1 VTFSPTSFI
10 APEFLALFGVFVLAA
25 IAPGADFASVVR
37 ESIAFGRRAGIICA
51 IGVGSAIMVHVA
63 YTVTGVGLII
73 AQSILVFNIVK
84 WCGAAYL
91 VYLGIRSITA
101 PAGPSPTES
110 DAPAAPASQL
120 RSAAKSYTVGFLTN
134 LLNPKATLF
143 FVSLFATIVSRET
156 PVVTQFAYGVAL
168 SMFLAVWFTMV
179 ALFFTTRSM
188 RAAFERMGHWINRVT
203 GLVFIALGVR
213 IALQRAS

>member
-1 VTFSPTSFI
+1 VTLSLSSFV

-37 ESIAFGRRAGIICA
+37 ESISFGRRAGIVCA

-73 AQSILVFNIVK
+73 AQSILLFNIVK

-101 PAGPSPTES
+101 RSGPPTAES
-110 DAPAAPASQL
+110 ETFTV
-120 RSAAKSYTVGFLTN
+120 SAAQIRSPIKSYTVGFLTN

-143 FVSLFATIVSRET
+143 FVSLFATIISHET
-156 PVVTQFAYGVAL
+156 PVITQFAYGVVLAA
-168 SMFLAVWFTMV
+168 FLALWFIVV
-179 ALFFTTRSM
+179 AIFFTTRSM
-188 RAAFERMGHWINRVT
+188 RAAFERMGHWINRAT

-213 IALQRAS
+213 IALQRAN

>member
-1 VTFSPTSFI
+1 MTFLS
-10 APEFLALFGVFVLAA
+10 PEFLALFGVFVLAA

-37 ESIAFGRRAGIICA
+37 ESISFGRRAGIVCA

-73 AQSILVFNIVK
+73 AQSVVIFTVVK

-91 VYLGIRSITA
+91 AYLGIRSLMAGRSA
-101 PAGPSPTES
+101 PSNDVETFG
-110 DAPAAPASQL
+110 APVLQD

-143 FVSLFATIVSRET
+143 FVSLFATIISRET
-156 PVVTQFAYGVAL
+156 PVATQFAYGAAL
-168 SMFLAVWFTMV
+168 SVFLALWFTVV
-179 ALFFTTRSM
+179 AVFFTTRSM
-188 RAAFERMGHWINRVT
+188 RSAFERMGHWINRVT

-213 IALQRAS
+213 IALQRAN

>member
-1 VTFSPTSFI
+1 MTFLS
-10 APEFLALFGVFVLAA
+10 PEFLALFGVFVLAA

-37 ESIAFGRRAGIICA
+37 ESISFGRRAGIICA

-73 AQSILVFNIVK
+73 AQSVVIFTIVK

-91 VYLGIRSITA
+91 AYLGIRSLMAGRSA
-101 PAGPSPTES
+101 PSN
-110 DAPAAPASQL
+110 DAETYAAPVVQERCAT
-120 RSAAKSYTVGFLTN
+120 KSYTVGFLTN

-143 FVSLFATIVSRET
+143 FVSLFATIISRET
-156 PVVTQFAYGVAL
+156 PVATQFAYGAAL
-168 SMFLAVWFTMV
+168 AIFLALWFSVV
-179 ALFFTTRSM
+179 AVFFTTRSM

-213 IALQRAS
+213 IALQRAN

>member
-1 VTFSPTSFI
+1 MTILS
-10 APEFLALFGVFVLAA
+10 PEFLALFGVFVLAA
-25 IAPGADFASVVR
+25 VAPGADFASVVR
-37 ESIAFGRRAGIICA
+37 ESITFGRRAGIVCA

-73 AQSILVFNIVK
+73 AQSALIFTIVK

-91 VYLGIRSITA
+91 TYLGIRSLM
-101 PAGPSPTES
+101 AGR
-110 DAPAAPASQL
+110 AAPSNEAETFKPAMQE
-120 RSAAKSYTVGFLTN
+120 RSVPKSYTVGFLTN

-156 PVVTQFAYGVAL
+156 PVATQFAYGAAL
-168 SMFLAVWFTMV
+168 SIFLAMWFTVV
-179 ALFFTTRSM
+179 AVFFTTRSM

-213 IALQRAS
+213 IALQRAN

>member
-1 VTFSPTSFI
+1 MTFL

-37 ESIAFGRRAGIICA
+37 ESISFGRRAGIICA

-73 AQSILVFNIVK
+73 AQSVLIFTIVK

-91 VYLGIRSITA
+91 AYLGIRSLIV
-101 PAGPSPTES
+101 G
-110 DAPAAPASQL
+110 
-120 RSAAKSYTVGFLTN
+120 RSAPSGDTEIYGSRVQQERSATKSYTVGFLTN

-143 FVSLFATIVSRET
+143 FVSLFATIISRET
-156 PVVTQFAYGVAL
+156 PVATQFAYGAAL
-168 SMFLAVWFTMV
+168 AVFLALWFSVV
-179 ALFFTTRSM
+179 AVFFTTRSM

-213 IALQRAS
+213 IALQRAN

>member
-1 VTFSPTSFI
+1 MTFL

-37 ESIAFGRRAGIICA
+37 ESISFGRRAGIICA
-51 IGVGSAIMVHVA
+51 IGVGSAIMIHVA

-73 AQSILVFNIVK
+73 AQSVLIFTIVK
-84 WCGAAYL
+84 WCGAGYL
-91 VYLGIRSITA
+91 AYLGIRSLMA
-101 PAGPSPTES
+101 GNGPSPSES
-110 DAPAAPASQL
+110 ETYAAPVAQD
-120 RSAAKSYTVGFLTN
+120 RSATKSYTVGFLTN

-143 FVSLFATIVSRET
+143 FVSLFATIISRET
-156 PVVTQFAYGVAL
+156 PAATQFAYGAAL
-168 SMFLAVWFTMV
+168 AVFLALWFSVV
-179 ALFFTTRSM
+179 AVFFTTRSM

-213 IALQRAS
+213 IALQRAN

>member
-1 VTFSPTSFI
+1 MTFL

-37 ESIAFGRRAGIICA
+37 ESISFGRRAGIVCA
-51 IGVGSAIMVHVA
+51 VGVGSAIMVHVA

-73 AQSILVFNIVK
+73 AQSVVIFTLVK
-84 WCGAAYL
+84 WCGAGYL
-91 VYLGIRSITA
+91 AYLGIRSLMA
-101 PAGPSPTES
+101 SNGPSSRDNEIFVV
-110 DAPAAPASQL
+110 PAQHE
-120 RSAAKSYTVGFLTN
+120 RSATKSYTVGFLTN

-143 FVSLFATIVSRET
+143 FVSLFATIISRET
-156 PVVTQFAYGVAL
+156 PVATQFAYGAAL
-168 SMFLAVWFTMV
+168 SIFLALWFTVV
-179 ALFFTTRSM
+179 AVFFTTRSM

-213 IALQRAS
+213 IALQRAN

>member
-1 VTFSPTSFI
+1 MTFL

-37 ESIAFGRRAGIICA
+37 ESISFGRRAGIFCA

-73 AQSILVFNIVK
+73 AQSVVIFTLVK

-91 VYLGIRSITA
+91 AYLGIRSLIAGRSA
-101 PAGPSPTES
+101 PSSNDNETFA
-110 DAPAAPASQL
+110 APAAAQA
-120 RSAAKSYTVGFLTN
+120 RSATKSYTVGFLTN

-143 FVSLFATIVSRET
+143 FVSLFATIISRET
-156 PVVTQFAYGVAL
+156 PVATQFAYGAAL
-168 SMFLAVWFTMV
+168 SIFLALWFTVV
-179 ALFFTTRSM
+179 AVFFTTRSM
-188 RAAFERMGHWINRVT
+188 RAAFDSLGHWINRVT

-213 IALQRAS
+213 IALQRVN

>member
-1 VTFSPTSFI
+1 MTFLS
-10 APEFLALFGVFVLAA
+10 PEFLALFGVFVLAA

-37 ESIAFGRRAGIICA
+37 ESISFGRRAGIICA
-51 IGVGSAIMVHVA
+51 IGVGSAIMIHVA

-73 AQSILVFNIVK
+73 AQSVVIFTLVK

-91 VYLGIRSITA
+91 AYLGIRSLMAGKSA
-101 PAGPSPTES
+101 PSEDGETY
-110 DAPAAPASQL
+110 AAPRLQERA
-120 RSAAKSYTVGFLTN
+120 AAKSYTVGFLTN

-143 FVSLFATIVSRET
+143 FVSLFATIISRET
-156 PVVTQFAYGVAL
+156 PVATQFAYGAAL
-168 SMFLAVWFTMV
+168 SVFLALWFTVV
-179 ALFFTTRSM
+179 AVFFTTRSM

-213 IALQRAS
+213 IALQRAG

>member
-1 VTFSPTSFI
+1 MTFLS
-10 APEFLALFGVFVLAA
+10 PEFLALFGVFVLAA

-37 ESIAFGRRAGIICA
+37 ESITFGRRAGIICA

-73 AQSILVFNIVK
+73 AHSVLIFTIVK

-91 VYLGIRSITA
+91 AYLGVRSLM
-101 PAGPSPTES
+101 AG
-110 DAPAAPASQL
+110 
-120 RSAAKSYTVGFLTN
+120 RSAPSNEAETFAHVAQDRSATKSYTVGFLTN

-143 FVSLFATIVSRET
+143 FVSLFATIISRET
-156 PVVTQFAYGVAL
+156 PVATQFGYGVAL
-168 SMFLAVWFTMV
+168 SIFLALWFTVV
-179 ALFFTTRSM
+179 AVFFTTRSM

-213 IALQRAS
+213 IALQRAN

>member
-1 VTFSPTSFI
+1 MTFLS
-10 APEFLALFGVFVLAA
+10 PEFLALFGVFVLAA

-37 ESIAFGRRAGIICA
+37 ESITFGRRSGIICA

-73 AQSILVFNIVK
+73 ARSVLIFTIVK

-91 VYLGIRSITA
+91 AYLGVRSLM
-101 PAGPSPTES
+101 AGRG
-110 DAPAAPASQL
+110 ASANDGEGYVAL
-120 RSAAKSYTVGFLTN
+120 ATHARGAAKSYTVGFLTN

-143 FVSLFATIVSRET
+143 FVSLFATIISRET
-156 PVVTQFAYGVAL
+156 PVATQFAYGAAL
-168 SMFLAVWFTMV
+168 AVFLALWFTVV
-179 ALFFTTRSM
+179 AVFFTTRSM
-188 RAAFERMGHWINRVT
+188 RAAFERMGHWINRIT

-213 IALQRAS
+213 IALQRAN

>member
-1 VTFSPTSFI
+1 MTFL

-37 ESIAFGRRAGIICA
+37 ESIAFGRSAGIICA

-91 VYLGIRSITA
+91 VYLGIRSIA
-101 PAGPSPTES
+101 ASRSPPSADGEIF
-110 DAPAAPASQL
+110 AAPVAQA
-120 RSAAKSYTVGFLTN
+120 RSAVKSYIVGFLTN
-134 LLNPKATLF
+134 LLNPKATL
-143 FVSLFATIVSRET
+143 
-156 PVVTQFAYGVAL
+156 
-168 SMFLAVWFTMV
+168 
-179 ALFFTTRSM
+179 
-188 RAAFERMGHWINRVT
+188 
-203 GLVFIALGVR
+203 
-213 IALQRAS
+213 

>member
-1 VTFSPTSFI
+1 MTLL

-37 ESIAFGRRAGIICA
+37 ESISFGRRAGIVCA
-51 IGVGSAIMVHVA
+51 IGVGSAIMIHVA

-73 AQSILVFNIVK
+73 AQSVVIFTIVK

-91 VYLGIRSITA
+91 AYLGIRSLMAGRSA
-101 PAGPSPTES
+101 PSSNENEAF
-110 DAPAAPASQL
+110 AAPTAQA
-120 RSAAKSYTVGFLTN
+120 RSATKSYTVGFLTN

-143 FVSLFATIVSRET
+143 FVSLFATIISRET
-156 PVVTQFAYGVAL
+156 PVATQFAYGAAL
-168 SMFLAVWFTMV
+168 SVFLALWFTVV
-179 ALFFTTRSM
+179 AVFFTTRSM
-188 RAAFERMGHWINRVT
+188 RAAFDSLGHWINRVT

-213 IALQRAS
+213 IALQRAG

>member
-1 VTFSPTSFI
+1 MLGALHGFA
-10 APEFLALFGVFVLAA
+10 APEFFALFGVFVLAA

-37 ESIAFGRRAGIICA
+37 ESISFGRRAGIICA

-73 AQSILVFNIVK
+73 ARSVLIFTIVK

-91 VYLGIRSITA
+91 VYLGIRSIATRS
-101 PAGPSPTES
+101 GPPSAEG
-110 DAPAAPASQL
+110 DMVAAPEAQV
-120 RSAAKSYTVGFLTN
+120 RSVAKSYTIGFLTN

-156 PVVTQFAYGVAL
+156 PVATQFAYGAAL
-168 SMFLAVWFTMV
+168 AIFLALWFCIV
-179 ALFFTTRSM
+179 AVFFTTRSM
-188 RAAFERMGHWINRVT
+188 RSAFERMGHWINRVT

-213 IALQRAS
+213 IALQRAN

>member
-1 VTFSPTSFI
+1 MTFL

-37 ESIAFGRRAGIICA
+37 ESISFGRRAGIFCA

-73 AQSILVFNIVK
+73 AQSVVIFTIVK

-91 VYLGIRSITA
+91 AYLGIRSLMAGRSA
-101 PAGPSPTES
+101 PSSEAETY
-110 DAPAAPASQL
+110 AAPVAQE
-120 RSAAKSYTVGFLTN
+120 RAAAKSYTVGFLTN

-143 FVSLFATIVSRET
+143 FVSLFATIISRET
-156 PVVTQFAYGVAL
+156 PIATQFAYGAAL
-168 SMFLAVWFTMV
+168 SVFLALWFSVV
-179 ALFFTTRSM
+179 AVFFTTRSM

-213 IALQRAS
+213 IALQRAN

>member
-1 VTFSPTSFI
+1 MTFLS
-10 APEFLALFGVFVLAA
+10 PEFLALFGVFVLAA

-37 ESIAFGRRAGIICA
+37 ESITFGRRAGIICA
-51 IGVGSAIMVHVA
+51 IGVGSAIMIHVA

-73 AQSILVFNIVK
+73 AQSVLIFTIVK

-91 VYLGIRSITA
+91 AYLGIRSLMAGRAA
-101 PAGPSPTES
+101 PSNDPENYA
-110 DAPAAPASQL
+110 APAAQE

-143 FVSLFATIVSRET
+143 FVSLFATIVSRDT
-156 PVVTQFAYGVAL
+156 PVATQFAYGAAL
-168 SMFLAVWFTMV
+168 SIFLALWFTVV
-179 ALFFTTRSM
+179 AVFFTTRSM

-213 IALQRAS
+213 IALQRAN

>member
-1 VTFSPTSFI
+1 MHFV

-37 ESIAFGRRAGIICA
+37 ESITFGRKAGIVCA
-51 IGVGSAIMVHVA
+51 LGVGSAIMVHVT

-73 AQSILVFNIVK
+73 AQSIVVFNIVK

-91 VYLGIRSITA
+91 VYLGIRSISA
-101 PAGPSPTES
+101 RDSGR
-110 DAPAAPASQL
+110 PAAGETFAVRAQQA

-143 FVSLFATIVSRET
+143 FISLFATIISRET
-156 PVVTQFAYGVAL
+156 PFVTQFGYGVVL
-168 SMFLAVWFTMV
+168 SVFLALWFSVV
-179 ALFFTTRSM
+179 AVFFTTRSI
-188 RAAFERMGHWINRVT
+188 RAAFERAGHWINRVT

-213 IALQRAS
+213 IALQRAG

>member
-1 VTFSPTSFI
+1 MTFL

-37 ESIAFGRRAGIICA
+37 ESISFGRRAGIVCA

-73 AQSILVFNIVK
+73 AQSVVIFTLVK
-84 WCGAAYL
+84 WCGAGYL
-91 VYLGIRSITA
+91 AYLGIRSLMAGRSA
-101 PAGPSPTES
+101 PSNDAES
-110 DAPAAPASQL
+110 YRAAVAPQE

-143 FVSLFATIVSRET
+143 FVSLFATIISRET
-156 PVVTQFAYGVAL
+156 PVATQFGYGAAL
-168 SMFLAVWFTMV
+168 SIFLALWFTVV
-179 ALFFTTRSM
+179 AVCFTTRSM
-188 RAAFERMGHWINRVT
+188 RAAFDSLGHWINRVT

-213 IALQRAS
+213 IALQRAN